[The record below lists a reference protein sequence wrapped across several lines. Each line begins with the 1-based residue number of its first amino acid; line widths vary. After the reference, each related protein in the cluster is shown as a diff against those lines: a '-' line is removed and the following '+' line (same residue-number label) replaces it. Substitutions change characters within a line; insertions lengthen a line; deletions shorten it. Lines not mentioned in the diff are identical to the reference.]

1 MLYLTFVIEKPE
13 AVFGNTRGILYICRK
28 DSMSAYGGRRRP
40 GKIFLAMKRI
50 GIISDTHS
58 WWDDKYLQYFEECD
72 EIWHAGDICGM
83 DIIERLGAPF
93 GTDSEGN
100 PKTRIVRAVCGN
112 CDGGDLRLAFPE
124 ILRWRCEGVEVMM
137 KHIGGYPGRYDSS
150 IVRQIHSNPPQLFI
164 SGHSHILKVMA
175 DKSLGLLHINP
186 GAAGIQGWHVERTLV
201 RLTIDGGQMKDLDVV
216 TLGNR
221 GTQV

>member
-1 MLYLTFVIEKPE
+1 
-13 AVFGNTRGILYICRK
+13 
-28 DSMSAYGGRRRP
+28 MSAYGGRRCP

-93 GTDSEGN
+93 GTDCEGN

-221 GTQV
+221 GAQV